1 VDVRDLHGRFAL
13 VTGAGS
19 GIGRA
24 SALAFA
30 RRGADLALCDVD
42 EAGLAATSEAA
53 RGLGREVLAQRVDV
67 ARADEM
73 GAFADAVHRRVP
85 AVDVL
90 MNNAGIAIAGGFL
103 DTSLADWERI
113 RGVNELGVIHGCHYF
128 VPPMVRAGGP
138 RHVVNVASMAAYIP
152 SEALSAYT
160 MTKYAVLGLS
170 EALWLALRAH
180 GIGVTAVCPG
190 IIDTAI
196 VRNAAYRGRI
206 AGSDAARRRM
216 AEVFARRG
224 YPPER
229 VAEGVL
235 RAIQRNRAIA
245 PITPEA
251 FCLYHLKRLAPGFV
265 RWLLAFAER
274 QNRRQFEKLVG

>member
-73 GAFADAVHRRVP
+73 AAFADAVHRRVP

-128 VPPMVRAGGP
+128 VPPMVRAGG
-138 RHVVNVASMAAYIP
+138 
-152 SEALSAYT
+152 
-160 MTKYAVLGLS
+160 
-170 EALWLALRAH
+170 RA
-180 GIGVTAVCPG
+180 T
-190 IIDTAI
+190 
-196 VRNAAYRGRI
+196 
-206 AGSDAARRRM
+206 
-216 AEVFARRG
+216 
-224 YPPER
+224 
-229 VAEGVL
+229 
-235 RAIQRNRAIA
+235 
-245 PITPEA
+245 
-251 FCLYHLKRLAPGFV
+251 
-265 RWLLAFAER
+265 W
-274 QNRRQFEKLVG
+274 